1 MLLSL
6 HATLSD
12 PGSPSESHH
21 NDSPVLASG
30 TLTPSPTASV
40 AANGAESLRGGTS
53 PLRPAMFSVYA
64 SPVLFAPDHP
74 GLRNRR
80 NTRYGLLVKLYPMGT
95 YTPKEAPSCAWRTNA
110 KVTCRQHCRAP
121 NFEKPPVLMR
131 STAFQKTPRCWRSGV
146 ASCWVPVHAHIVLI
160 QSPTQCVTP
169 ITTIA
174 IRRCSPTIFQGGS
187 PCDFAMI

>member
-95 YTPKEAPSCAWRTNA
+95 YTPKEAPSCAWRTSA
-110 KVTCRQHCRAP
+110 FSHM
-121 NFEKPPVLMR
+121 EPPFFPKGITVGLRKMR
-131 STAFQKTPRCWRSGV
+131 SSLLASERASVLKSHPISGILL
-146 ASCWVPVHAHIVLI
+146 SHGIP
-160 QSPTQCVTP
+160 SDVTP
-169 ITTIA
+169 L
-174 IRRCSPTIFQGGS
+174 SS
-187 PCDFAMI
+187 L

>member
-1 MLLSL
+1 MLFLRLIHPTFHKEVKGPPKFLMPLSL

-64 SPVLFAPDHP
+64 SPVLFAPNHP

-95 YTPKEAPSCAWRTNA
+95 YTPKEAPSCAWRTNDR
-110 KVTCRQHCRAP
+110 VQ
-121 NFEKPPVLMR
+121 
-131 STAFQKTPRCWRSGV
+131 PRRGA
-146 ASCWVPVHAHIVLI
+146 ASAA
-160 QSPTQCVTP
+160 S
-169 ITTIA
+169 A
-174 IRRCSPTIFQGGS
+174 GS
-187 PCDFAMI
+187 S

>member
-1 MLLSL
+1 MRLIRPTFYKEVEGPPKFLMLLSL

-95 YTPKEAPSCAWRTNA
+95 YTPKEAPSCAWRTSD
-110 KVTCRQHCRAP
+110 VTQGAELYKDKRKQNLC
-121 NFEKPPVLMR
+121 
-131 STAFQKTPRCWRSGV
+131 KTSFT
-146 ASCWVPVHAHIVLI
+146 L
-160 QSPTQCVTP
+160 
-169 ITTIA
+169 
-174 IRRCSPTIFQGGS
+174 
-187 PCDFAMI
+187 

>member
-95 YTPKEAPSCAWRTNA
+95 YTPKEAPSCAWRTNVRHHLA
-110 KVTCRQHCRAP
+110 Q
-121 NFEKPPVLMR
+121 KPQ
-131 STAFQKTPRCWRSGV
+131 AFGNNV
-146 ASCWVPVHAHIVLI
+146 HALVSCWLLI
-160 QSPTQCVTP
+160 FNQFCKKSSQLADLTP
-169 ITTIA
+169 LINLNLE
-174 IRRCSPTIFQGGS
+174 P
-187 PCDFAMI
+187 